1 VVYVVSLEANLDNMV
16 QKAADFH
23 GHMGPFLV
31 VGVRMGIVGLQKLGV
46 RRGDDSL
53 SATVFVEPSVP
64 FSCAIDGIQVTT
76 KCTIGNG
83 KLRLRNSTKEISTV
97 FEVSGGK
104 QVTVTLN
111 PVMLTE
117 LKRSLR
123 KIAASE
129 KLEEIAG
136 VVASVPD
143 QELFLIQQ

>member
-1 VVYVVSLEANLDNMV
+1 MVYVVSLEANLDNMV

>member
-1 VVYVVSLEANLDNMV
+1 MVYVVSLEANLDNMV

-83 KLRLRNSTKEISTV
+83 KLRLRNSPKEISTV

-111 PVMLTE
+111 PVMLTK

>member
-83 KLRLRNSTKEISTV
+83 KLRLRNSPKEISTV

-111 PVMLTE
+111 PVMLTK